1 MRAGGDSRAMSR
13 SLQIKRLV
21 WMGVLLATAFL
32 CLGYRL
38 VDLQVWRHREL
49 ADLASENT
57 DRRIV
62 REPRR
67 GDIRDVRGNQLATS
81 VFVKNI
87 SADPTLIAP
96 YQREVARVLAPLLEI
111 NERELGDLLAPRMIT
126 NARGE
131 VCPDKHV
138 PLKKKVTVDQY
149 ERVRE
154 TMRVLNLGIDETKLT
169 RAQRTALHQLRN
181 SAIFAEAV
189 DDQLRI
195 YPNKSLASHVLGF
208 TGSVADSEL
217 GARMMS
223 TVGIEGVERTLNQ
236 MLTGVRG
243 WRETETDNRRREIV
257 PNRSQDVEPRAGHNV
272 YLTLDAGVQHI
283 VEEELAAV
291 MKKHT
296 PISASAIVLRP
307 RTGEIVAMATLPTF
321 DPNNPGLFSADQRRN
336 RIITDQSEPG
346 STFKI
351 VVVSGAL
358 NDGDVTLRERFDC
371 EHGRFAFAGKI
382 LHDHEAYDV
391 LSVEEIITKSS
402 NIGSAKIG
410 IKMGP
415 EDLYNYIRNF
425 GFGTRTGI
433 LLPGEVNGIVHPLKK
448 WTKLSISRIPMGHE
462 MTSTPLQM
470 VMAMGAIAN
479 RGVLMRP
486 MLLDRLEDEH
496 GRLIAKYPPVPVR
509 RVTSEKAAL
518 DMVTALKSVVS
529 STGTAEKARLEH
541 YTVAGKTGTAQKPI
555 NGQYV
560 KGKYF
565 SSFIGF
571 FPADNPEL
579 CISVVLDEPK
589 QGYYG
594 GQTAAPVFA
603 RIAERAANYLKIT
616 PDILPEEPKPGLMRS
631 EARNETKARSLAA
644 TGRN

>member
-1 MRAGGDSRAMSR
+1 MSR
-13 SLQIKRLV
+13 SLQLKRLV

-49 ADLASENT
+49 AGLAQQNT
-57 DRRIV
+57 DRLFV

-81 VFVKNI
+81 VFVKTI

-96 YQREVARVLAPLLEI
+96 YHREVARVVAPLLEM
-111 NERELGDLLAPRMIT
+111 NERALADQLAPRMIT
-126 NARGE
+126 DEYG
-131 VCPDKHV
+131 VVKPDKHV
-138 PLKKKVTVDQY
+138 ELKRKVTVEQW
-149 ERVRE
+149 ERIRE
-154 TMRVLNLGIDETKLT
+154 AMRGLNPGLDETRLT
-169 RAQRTALHQLRN
+169 RAERTALQQLRT

-189 DDQLRI
+189 DDQLRV
-195 YPNKSLASHVLGF
+195 YPNRSLAAHVLGF
-208 TGSVADSEL
+208 TGSVADAEL

-243 WRETETDNRRREIV
+243 WRETETDRRAREIV
-257 PNRSQDVEPRAGHNV
+257 PNRSLDVEPRAGHNLF
-272 YLTLDAGVQHI
+272 LTIDAGVQHI
-283 VEEELAAV
+283 VEEELAAAV
-291 MKKHT
+291 KRHS
-296 PISASAIVLRP
+296 PISASAIIVRP

-321 DPNNPGLFSADQRRN
+321 DPNNPGAFSADQRRN
-336 RIITDQSEPG
+336 RVITDQAEPG

-358 NDGDVTLRERFDC
+358 NDGDVTLRDRFDC

-425 GFGTRTGI
+425 GFGAQTRI
-433 LLPGEVNGIVHPLKK
+433 LLPGEVGGIVHPLKR
-448 WTKLSISRIPMGHE
+448 WTKLSISRLPMGHE
-462 MTSTPLQM
+462 MTATPLQM
-470 VMAMGAIAN
+470 VMAMSAIAN

-486 MLLDRLEDEH
+486 MLVDRVEDEH
-496 GRLIAKYPPVPVR
+496 GRQLAKYPPVPVR
-509 RVTSEKAAL
+509 RVVTEQAARDMTAAL
-518 DMVTALKSVVS
+518 KTVIAQG
-529 STGTAEKARLEH
+529 GTAVKAQLEH
-541 YTVAGKTGTAQKPI
+541 YTVAGKTGTAQKSI

-589 QGYYG
+589 SGGYYG
-594 GQTAAPVFA
+594 GQTAAPVFHG
-603 RIAERAANYLKIT
+603 IATRAASYLKIT
-616 PDILPEEPKPGLMRS
+616 PDILPEEPKPGLLRS
-631 EARNETKARSLAA
+631 EAPTRSLAA

>member
-1 MRAGGDSRAMSR
+1 MSR
-13 SLQIKRLV
+13 SLQFKRLV

-49 ADLASENT
+49 ADLAQQNT

-67 GDIRDVRGNQLATS
+67 GDLRDVRGNQLATS
-81 VFVKNI
+81 IFVKNI
-87 SADPTLIAP
+87 NADPSLIAP
-96 YQREVARVLAPLLEI
+96 YQREVARALAPLLDMD
-111 NERELGDLLAPRMIT
+111 ERELADKLAPRMIT

-131 VCPDKHV
+131 VRPDRHV
-138 PLKKKVTVDQY
+138 PLKKKVPVEQC
-149 ERVRE
+149 ERIRE
-154 TMRVLNLGIDETKLT
+154 TMRQLPLPVDEAALT
-169 RAQRTALHQLRN
+169 RAQRTALHQLRT
-181 SAIFAEAV
+181 SAIFADPV
-189 DDQLRI
+189 DDQLRV
-195 YPNKSLASHVLGF
+195 YPNRTLAAHVLGF
-208 TGSVADSEL
+208 TGSVPDSEL
-217 GARMMS
+217 GARMMT

-243 WRETETDNRRREIV
+243 WRETELDNRRREIV
-257 PNRSQDVEPRAGHNV
+257 PNRRQDVEPRSGHNV

-296 PISASAIVLRP
+296 PISASAIVVRP
-307 RTGEIVAMATLPTF
+307 RTGEILALATLPTF
-321 DPNNPGLFSADQRRN
+321 DPNQPGAFPADHRRN
-336 RIITDQSEPG
+336 RVITDQAEPG

-358 NDGDVTLRERFDC
+358 NDGQVTLRDRFDC

-410 IKMGP
+410 IKMGS
-415 EDLYNYIRNF
+415 ESLYHYIRNF
-425 GFGTRTGI
+425 GFGQRTGI
-433 LLPGEVNGIVHPLKK
+433 PLPGEVNGIVHPLDR

-462 MTSTPLQM
+462 MTATPLQM
-470 VMAMGAIAN
+470 VMAMSAIAN

-486 MLLDRLEDEH
+486 MLVDRIEDEH
-496 GRLIAKYPPVPVR
+496 GRLIARYPPVPVR
-509 RVTSEKAAL
+509 RVISEAAAR
-518 DMVTALKSVVS
+518 DMTTALKSVVS
-529 STGTAEKARLEH
+529 AGGTAEKARLEH

-571 FPADNPEL
+571 FPADQPEL

-603 RIAERAANYLKIT
+603 RIAERAAHYLKMT
-616 PDILPEEPKPGLMRS
+616 PDLLPDQTPPGELRS
-631 EARNETKARSLAA
+631 QAPARALAA
-644 TGRN
+644 TAGRN